1 MAGDSNKE
9 KMEELLKTLTR
20 SGNSDPADFPSRNS
34 STGLHGSQADASY
47 ELSVPPSPSP
57 KQLVQTSSQM
67 RTTSQNTRIP
77 RGSGRQKLSL
87 NDVGEQYV
95 LLLDAIDKLKLGSEI
110 DLPEIVVLGD
120 QSEGKSTVLEAIAKV
135 KLPKGEGTCTK
146 CLIRLSIRCKD
157 KEHATIE
164 TSFDGKS
171 INVESQ
177 EDFSSKLKDIM
188 NEKFPGQNISMNSV
202 INIRVSGP
210 DRPNLTVVDA
220 PGFKSDMKEDDENTV
235 ALREKLNKPNILMVV
250 VLKAV
255 NDIDT
260 SKGYDFAKRLDPEF
274 KRTVFVLTHCD
285 NLAENKQLKVPD
297 MLRDRDAFAV
307 HCYSKTGRYSSD
319 EETDFF
325 KRQSFWQNQ
334 PQSKLGL
341 DALIN
346 HLAENMYRIL
356 RPRKEEF
363 RSKLLNLWR
372 DEAKE
377 LEKLKDENDGA
388 NSELKNLFIKLNKK
402 LEEQL
407 TGTCRK
413 KKNELFS
420 ECKMKWNKFEQ
431 DLKTIAEEVL
441 EPNH

>member
-1 MAGDSNKE
+1 MDTKP
-9 KMEELLKTLTR
+9 M
-20 SGNSDPADFPSRNS
+20 PAM
-34 STGLHGSQADASY
+34 
-47 ELSVPPSPSP
+47 
-57 KQLVQTSSQM
+57 QLVQTSSQM

-120 QSEGKSTVLEAIAKV
+120 QSEGKSTVLEAIAK
-135 KLPKGEGTCTK
+135 
-146 CLIRLSIRCKD
+146 CKQRFGRAYMCI
-157 KEHATIE
+157 HQIFF
-164 TSFDGKS
+164 SFDGKS

-188 NEKFPGQNISMNSV
+188 NEN
-202 INIRVSGP
+202 
-210 DRPNLTVVDA
+210 
-220 PGFKSDMKEDDENTV
+220 DMKDDDENTV

-285 NLAENKQLKVPD
+285 NLAENKQQK
-297 MLRDRDAFAV
+297 
-307 HCYSKTGRYSSD
+307 
-319 EETDFF
+319 
-325 KRQSFWQNQ
+325 
-334 PQSKLGL
+334 
-341 DALIN
+341 
-346 HLAENMYRIL
+346 
-356 RPRKEEF
+356 
-363 RSKLLNLWR
+363 NLWR